1 MVNICLTSNFAGIE
15 RCLVFKLEYFDKI
28 AS

>member
-1 MVNICLTSNFAGIE
+1 MVNICLTFNFAGIE
-15 RCLVFKLEYFDKI
+15 GCLIFKLEYFDKI